1 MTSLRLGPGPSPW
14 DSPDRKL
21 PTGELTRYDVQSSPP
36 QSYSINN
43 LELLVD
49 DTGTAV
55 YRGSLKLP
63 DSPELEK
70 VVVKT
75 DFFAETLR
83 QSAFQ
88 HEVDMYE
95 LHLSS
100 LQGLSIP
107 YCYGLFQHK
116 GEGDKVS
123 SFLVLEDCGDRI
135 KDVSSLANSFKYG
148 YIFHL
153 VNDVY
158 SVFAGRLKA
167 LDALYEIHCA
177 GYTHGDLSLHNI
189 TNRDGEPFFIDLETA
204 EPHKCEMTERI
215 IVGEE
220 RRRIECDE
228 IDICCM
234 LLEIWADV
242 DVKVKDLFVFRRA
255 YLRRENIDFLLSLL
269 IHRNR
274 NTEVFRPFVEQLVE
288 KIEAEREYY
297 RNVPPEKRL
306 ILPPAPK

>member
-1 MTSLRLGPGPSPW
+1 M
-14 DSPDRKL
+14 KL
-21 PTGELTRYDVQSSPP
+21 PIGELARYDVQSSTA
-36 QSYSINN
+36 QSYFINN
-43 LELLVD
+43 LELLID

-63 DSPELEK
+63 DSLELEK

-95 LHLSS
+95 FHLSS

-123 SFLVLEDCGDRI
+123 SFLILEDCGDRI
-135 KDVSSLANSFKYG
+135 KDVSSLTNSFK
-148 YIFHL
+148 
-153 VNDVY
+153 
-158 SVFAGRLKA
+158 LKA

-274 NTEVFRPFVEQLVE
+274 NTEVFRPFAEQLVE

-297 RNVPPEKRL
+297 RNIPPEKRL
-306 ILPPAPK
+306 IPPPAPK